1 MGWEMAGGDPMRYKG
16 YMQDLP
22 QWTKDV
28 GQWGDF
34 KWKAPCHPPMAEAGA
49 LTTEGLGVSGGG
61 DGMQWGNPRVE
72 TAWVQMAVM
81 RRGWGGWVWHGIGPS
96 GWLRKRWTT

>member
-1 MGWEMAGGDPMRYKG
+1 MSASGVTSGGKLLAT
-16 YMQDLP
+16 LP
-22 QWTKDV
+22 WQ
-28 GQWGDF
+28 GQGLL
-34 KWKAPCHPPMAEAGA
+34 M
-49 LTTEGLGVSGGG
+49 TEGLGVGRG

-72 TAWVQMAVM
+72 TAWVWTAVM